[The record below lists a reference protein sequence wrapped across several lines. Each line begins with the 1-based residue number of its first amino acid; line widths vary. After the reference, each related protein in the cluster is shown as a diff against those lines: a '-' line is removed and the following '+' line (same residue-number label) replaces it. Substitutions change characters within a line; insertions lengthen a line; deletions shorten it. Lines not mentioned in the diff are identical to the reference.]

1 MWKGMN
7 EIGAVATRVSRD
19 PELAE
24 RMRVDPEGTLH
35 ELSLQMADDVWAR
48 RVIVVALSVVV
59 LVATAGGFGL
69 SLMNRAVPQLLM
81 ALGSMALGAL
91 ISLLASGA
99 LRRVPRG

>member
-1 MWKGMN
+1 MWRDTN
-7 EIGAVATRVSRD
+7 EIAQIAARVSQDPDLARQMRAD
-19 PELAE
+19 PEA
-24 RMRVDPEGTLH
+24 TLR
-35 ELSLQMADDVWAR
+35 ELSIQWAEDMWAR
-48 RVIVVALSVVV
+48 RLIVLALSVVV

-99 LRRVPRG
+99 LRRVSRD